1 MSILD
6 FDRLEPGICVLSV
19 SLSGAVGIDQIKL
32 RRFRKITVIKV
43 LTSFQDEYGREVKLT
58 KGEAADELTRGLKAI
73 KHAIEVIHQAML
85 TLDKPFYDAKT
96 LGPDY
101 RWDPTV
107 TMNDGSDAILKS
119 WRAIRGT

>member
-1 MSILD
+1 MKA
-6 FDRLEPGICVLSV
+6 PAQALSH
-19 SLSGAVGIDQIKL
+19 LKTFGACDGTGRINYQGKLLVFVG
-32 RRFRKITVIKV
+32 TVDAIGKCH
-43 LTSFQDEYGREVKLT
+43 LIGAFLLT